1 MVKVLNR
8 ERGFSLI
15 EVMVALVVVA
25 LAATATATGMRATTN
40 LLGMNEKHARAITL
54 TQTAIEDLRTLD
66 YDAIASG
73 NSTTT
78 DGYTTAWAVQANNP
92 GAGMKFITATTTWN
106 WRGQTQ
112 SYRLH
117 TVYSRVSPN

>member
-1 MVKVLNR
+1 MNG

-15 EVMVALVVVA
+15 EVMVALVVIA
-25 LAATATATGMRATTN
+25 LGATATATGMRATTN

-54 TQTAIEDLRTLD
+54 TQTAIEDLRTVD
-66 YDAIASG
+66 YDAIGSG
-73 NSTTT
+73 SSATE
-78 DGYTTAWAVQANNP
+78 DGYSTNWSVEANNP

-106 WRGQTQ
+106 WRGETQ

>member
-1 MVKVLNR
+1 MNG

-15 EVMVALVVVA
+15 EVMVALVVIA
-25 LAATATATGMRATTN
+25 LGATATATGMRATTN

-54 TQTAIEDLRTLD
+54 TQTAIEDLRTVD

-73 NSTTT
+73 SSATE
-78 DGYTTAWAVQANNP
+78 DGYSTNWSVEANNP

-106 WRGQTQ
+106 WRGETQ